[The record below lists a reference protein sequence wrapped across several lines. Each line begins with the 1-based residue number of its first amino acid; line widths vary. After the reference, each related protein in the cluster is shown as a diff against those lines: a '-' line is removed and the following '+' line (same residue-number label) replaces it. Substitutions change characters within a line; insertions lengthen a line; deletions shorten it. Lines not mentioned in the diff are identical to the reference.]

1 MGPPGCGR
9 NTRMGETMATVD
21 FIYGLGSRYSY
32 LAATQL
38 ARIERETGATFRWR
52 PLSSSRLIGRRADD
66 PFAAK
71 AGGQYDWDYRRR
83 DAEAWA
89 AFYGVPFRDPVG
101 RLTHDPMLPALAA
114 LAAARQ
120 NAVVGMS
127 HRLFRLHFVD
137 DISSYGRDEVIAE
150 AGAEG
155 LDVDRFSRDLDD
167 PALRDEHDADVER
180 AAAQGAFGVPTF
192 LLGDRLFW
200 GNDRLALLEAAL
212 RGAI

>member
-1 MGPPGCGR
+1 MGPGARAR
-9 NTRMGETMATVD
+9 NTRMGEAMTTVD

-38 ARIERETGATFRWR
+38 ARIARETGATFRWR
-52 PLSSSRLIGRRADD
+52 PLASSRLIGRRADD

-114 LAAARQ
+114 LASARQ
-120 NAVVGMS
+120 GAVVGMS
-127 HRLFRLHFVD
+127 HRLFRLHFAD
-137 DISSYGRDEVIAE
+137 DLARYGREEVVAE
-150 AGAEG
+150 AKVEG
-155 LDVDRFSRDLDD
+155 LDVARFERDLDG
-167 PALRDEHDADVER
+167 PALREEHDAEVER
-180 AAAQGAFGVPTF
+180 AVAQGAFGVPTF
-192 LLGDRLFW
+192 LLGERLFW
-200 GNDRLALLEAAL
+200 GNDRLVLLEAAL
-212 RGAI
+212 RGQI